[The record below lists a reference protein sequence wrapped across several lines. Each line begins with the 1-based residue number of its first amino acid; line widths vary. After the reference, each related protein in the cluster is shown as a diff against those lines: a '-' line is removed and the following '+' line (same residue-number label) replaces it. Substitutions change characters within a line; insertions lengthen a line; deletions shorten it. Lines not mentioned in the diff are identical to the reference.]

1 MSCIMHTSK
10 HKQAVQHYNLEKNKN
25 QSIFPLIAVEGMS
38 YCILE
43 AKYYGK
49 FIFMKFCNQ
58 NL

>member
-25 QSIFPLIAVEGMS
+25 QSIFPLIAVVGMS
-38 YCILE
+38 ILE

-49 FIFMKFCNQ
+49 FIFMKFGNQ

>member
-1 MSCIMHTSK
+1 MHTFK
-10 HKQAVQHYNLEKNKN
+10 HKKAIQHYNLEKNIKIKA
-25 QSIFPLIAVEGMS
+25 SALLIAVEGMS

-49 FIFMKFCNQ
+49 FIFLKYCGQ